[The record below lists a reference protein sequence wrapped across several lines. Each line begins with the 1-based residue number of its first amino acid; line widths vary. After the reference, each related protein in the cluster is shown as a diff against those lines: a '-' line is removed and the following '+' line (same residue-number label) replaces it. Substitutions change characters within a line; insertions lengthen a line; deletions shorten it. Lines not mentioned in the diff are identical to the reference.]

1 MFPAE
6 QPVLDRLLTIRA
18 KLSAVKRNR
27 TTYLRMEDI
36 APLRLDTEKELQ
48 ILTDLRGGKLL
59 DESRQLNR
67 VDDVLDEI
75 LQMLSLCFLSLGKK
89 GESPAVYSQVAA
101 IKVVNNERGLNCR

>member
-1 MFPAE
+1 MPFLE

-27 TTYLRMEDI
+27 SSYLRMEDI
-36 APLRLDTEKELQ
+36 MPVRLETEEEMKTLS
-48 ILTDLRGGKLL
+48 DLRGGKLL

-67 VDDVLDEI
+67 TDDVLDEI

-89 GESPAVYSQVAA
+89 RES
-101 IKVVNNERGLNCR
+101 KRLHEK

>member
-1 MFPAE
+1 MLFIE

-27 TTYLRMEDI
+27 SSYLRIEDVM
-36 APLRLDTEKELQ
+36 PLRYEIEGEMKALS
-48 ILTDLRGGKLL
+48 DLRGGRLL

-67 VDDVLDEI
+67 TDDVLDDI

-89 GESPAVYSQVAA
+89 RES
-101 IKVVNNERGLNCR
+101 KVSHLIYFLILKN